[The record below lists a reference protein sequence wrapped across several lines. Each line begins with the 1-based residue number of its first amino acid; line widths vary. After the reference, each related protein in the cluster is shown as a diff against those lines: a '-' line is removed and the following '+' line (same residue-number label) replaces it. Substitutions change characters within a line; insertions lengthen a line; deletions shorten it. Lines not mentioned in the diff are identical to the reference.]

1 MCVCGGSD
9 NGEMDVLWHTGS
21 CALAQSVGK
30 LLDTTHQGTF
40 QMSTLPNLVVSKEDK
55 STKRLIQVTQIRLK
69 TYHSENLEIIYML
82 IHHGV
87 NISTSTIFC
96 RYRASLQTLQQG
108 NDT

>member
-1 MCVCGGSD
+1 
-9 NGEMDVLWHTGS
+9 
-21 CALAQSVGK
+21 
-30 LLDTTHQGTF
+30 
-40 QMSTLPNLVVSKEDK
+40 MSTLPNLVVSKEDK